1 MHFETKGRLAIIQ
14 PLADPE
20 ERLIIVGDI
29 HGDLYSFNTIKKLFI
44 PGKDILI
51 FLGDYADRGHDS
63 VEVVEGMQELIK
75 DYPERVIPLKGN
87 HECYT
92 TRGEPKFGPCTLIEE
107 VEIKRGSWSS
117 YVEKLRKNFLD
128 RLCLSAIIPEKVLF
142 VHGGISSVIRG
153 EEDLIKPD
161 EFVEEDILWSD
172 PCGTKGEYENPR
184 GAGVLFGPDISEEVT
199 RRLNVKYIIRS
210 HEPRKASS
218 GPFIEHEGRV
228 VTISSTRVYGGRSF
242 VLILPFKDILKTGN
256 EIEKYVFF
264 L

>member
-1 MHFETKGRLAIIQ
+1 MPFETKGRLAVIQ

-20 ERLIIVGDI
+20 GRLIVVGDI

-44 PGKDILI
+44 PDKDLLI

-63 VEVVEGMQELIK
+63 VGVIEGVQELIK
-75 DYPERVIPLKGN
+75 SCPGRVIPLKGN

-92 TRGEPKFGPCTLIEE
+92 PEGEPIFSPCTLIEE
-107 VEIKRGSWSS
+107 VEIKRGSWSL
-117 YVEKLRKNFLD
+117 YGEKLRKNFLD
-128 RLCLSAIIPEKVLF
+128 RLCLSAIIPEEVLF
-142 VHGGISSVIRG
+142 VHGGISSGIRG
-153 EEDLIKPD
+153 EEDLVKPD
-161 EFVEEDILWSD
+161 EFIEEDILWSD
-172 PCGTKGEYENPR
+172 PYEVKGEYGNPR

-218 GPFIEHEGRV
+218 GPFIAHEGRI
-228 VTISSTRVYGGRSF
+228 VTVSSTRVYGGRSF
-242 VLILPFKDILKTGN
+242 VLILPFKDLPNTGN
-256 EIEKYVFF
+256 EIEKYVFY

>member
-1 MHFETKGRLAIIQ
+1 MPFETKGRLAIIH
-14 PLADPE
+14 PE
-20 ERLIIVGDI
+20 GRLIVVGDI

-44 PGKDILI
+44 PNKDLLI
-51 FLGDYADRGHDS
+51 FLGDYADRGSGS
-63 VEVVEGMQELIK
+63 VEVIEGVQELFK
-75 DYPERVIPLKGN
+75 NCPEGVIPLKGN

-92 TRGEPKFGPCTLIEE
+92 PEGEPIFSPCTLIEE

-128 RLCLSAIIPEKVLF
+128 RLCLSAIIPEEVLF
-142 VHGGISSVIRG
+142 VHGGISSVIKG
-153 EEDLIKPD
+153 EEDLIKPN

-172 PCGTKGEYENPR
+172 PCEVKGEYGNPR

-218 GPFIEHEGRV
+218 GPFIVHQGRI

-242 VLILPFKDILKTGN
+242 VLILPFKDTPENSN

>member
-1 MHFETKGRLAIIQ
+1 MHFETKGRLAIIP

-29 HGDLYSFNTIKKLFI
+29 HGDLHSFNTIKNLFI
-44 PGKDILI
+44 PDKDLLI

-63 VEVVEGMQELIK
+63 VEVVEGVQELIES
-75 DYPERVIPLKGN
+75 YPERVIPLKGN

-92 TRGEPKFGPCTLIEE
+92 PEGEPIFSPCTLIEE
-107 VEIKRGSWSS
+107 VEIKRGNWSS
-117 YVEKLRKNFLD
+117 YVKKLRRNFLD
-128 RLCLSAIIPEKVLF
+128 RLCLSAIIPEEVLF

-153 EEDLIKPD
+153 EEDLIKPN
-161 EFVEEDILWSD
+161 EFIEEDILWSD
-172 PCGTKGEYENPR
+172 PYEAKGEYGNPR

-210 HEPRKASS
+210 HEPRKALS
-218 GPFIEHEGRV
+218 GPFIAHEGRV
-228 VTISSTRVYGGRSF
+228 ITVSSTRVYGGRSF
-242 VLILPFKDILKTGN
+242 VLILSFKDFPKSGN